1 MDGNSTLN
9 LFRELAELDELVA
22 RAEMACEYTHNL
34 VRQQLDIIAAFQ
46 GMLDVGDTSEEAG
59 ESQRD

>member
-1 MDGNSTLN
+1 LK

-22 RAEMACEYTHNL
+22 RAEEACEYTHNL
-34 VRQQLDIIAAFQ
+34 VRQQLGIIAAFQ
-46 GMLDVGDTSEEAG
+46 GMIDVGEASEEAE